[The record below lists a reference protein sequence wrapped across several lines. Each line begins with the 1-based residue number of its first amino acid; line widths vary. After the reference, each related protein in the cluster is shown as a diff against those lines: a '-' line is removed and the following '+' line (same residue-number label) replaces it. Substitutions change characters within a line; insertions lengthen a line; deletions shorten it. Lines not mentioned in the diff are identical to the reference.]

1 MPEDEK
7 TTDSTQET
15 QSQASQTDTSSSQ
28 STDVTEKSVQD
39 MIGEDLLGTIAK
51 PPAKPE
57 VGTQETA
64 ESEET
69 TEEVPEDS
77 TAESESQVEVESD
90 EEATQVTA
98 EAKEQ
103 KPNVVK
109 HLRKV
114 IKDKASESKAKDA
127 EIEQLR
133 SELLSRVNTPVV
145 PVERTK
151 DRTPE
156 YWAAQYTA
164 NQQQGIPDTDP
175 RQAAIVAKY
184 QELDEEVKFERF
196 EQRQNQKAASQRA
209 STAFVNSLVEIHEM
223 NPFLVKN
230 EKSAFGVDV
239 DYSSTLGQKM
249 KELSQKEGVALNNA
263 QAVIHYAQRANAI
276 VLHQRLTGENQNATT
291 LKRQLAEGQAKGTI
305 TSGTRR
311 APPAPKGDDAK
322 LKSLTQ
328 RANSGKK
335 NDREALAA
343 AALAADLGM

>member
-1 MPEDEK
+1 MSEPENPVVTPEK
-7 TTDSTQET
+7 TDASPEPSSDTISKET
-15 QSQASQTDTSSSQ
+15 AA
-28 STDVTEKSVQD
+28 EL
-39 MIGEDLLGTIAK
+39 IGADLLSTMS
-51 PPAKPE
+51 PAAPARAVQPEVAPQEPKPE
-57 VGTQETA
+57 PEPEEPEPEPTPSEPEP
-64 ESEET
+64 ES
-69 TEEVPEDS
+69 PEP
-77 TAESESQVEVESD
+77 EP
-90 EEATQVTA
+90 EAQTP
-98 EAKEQ
+98 Q
-103 KPNVVK
+103 KTGKRVVK
-109 HLRKV
+109 L
-114 IKDKASESKAKDA
+114 IETIKAKDV
-127 EIEQLR
+127 EIETLR
-133 SELLSRVNTPVV
+133 SELLAKVNAPPPPVQR
-145 PVERTK
+145 PKEQ
-151 DRTPE
+151 TPE
-156 YWAAQYTA
+156 YWAAQYTT

-184 QELDEEVKFERF
+184 QEFDEEVKFERF

-239 DYSSTLGQKM
+239 DYDSTLGQKM

-276 VLHQRLTGENQNATT
+276 VLHQRLNGENQNATT

-311 APPAPKGDDAK
+311 APPAHKGDDAK